1 MSRLSIITQNKA
13 QATVEELYKDVER
26 RLSASPSGLCPVDV
40 ASSFLKMCH
49 AQSCGKCVPCRIGLG
64 QLEKLLD
71 DVLDGNATL
80 DTIDLIEK
88 TAESIY
94 FSADCAIGYE
104 AANMVLKG
112 IRGFRDD
119 FVEHIE
125 HGRCKCALN
134 QPVPCVAQCPAG
146 VDIPGYISLV
156 EAGRNADAVRLIRK
170 DNPLPA
176 VCGLICEHP
185 CEVRCRR
192 SMMDA
197 SINIRGLK
205 RFAVEHAGSVPV
217 PKPLPPTG
225 KKVAR
230 TSRSTTS
237 SAFFTLSAIS
247 ALESFTYFSTV
258 FPFLSTYV
266 VLTLL
271 SLSPKATFSK
281 TLRCGKSAYFWKTVF
296 TGLWLGGRLLMSW
309 PWRRIFPLVGISKP
323 AIMRRVVVFPQ
334 PEGPRKVTNSPL
346 RTYRFILSMTL
357 TPSNSLQTSTSSI
370 ILVAFFSISVLQ
382 KQCGFY

>member
-1 MSRLSIITQNKA
+1 MSRLSIITQNRA

-26 RLSASPSGLCPVDV
+26 RISASPSGLCPVDM

-80 DTIDLIEK
+80 DTVGLIEK

-119 FVEHIE
+119 FIEHIE

-170 DNPLPA
+170 DNPFPSA
-176 VCGLICEHP
+176 CAYSCEHP
-185 CEVRCRR
+185 CEARC
-192 SMMDA
+192 
-197 SINIRGLK
+197 
-205 RFAVEHAGSVPV
+205 
-217 PKPLPPTG
+217 PPC
-225 KKVAR
+225 AD
-230 TSRSTTS
+230 S
-237 SAFFTLSAIS
+237 SANT
-247 ALESFTYFSTV
+247 
-258 FPFLSTYV
+258 
-266 VLTLL
+266 
-271 SLSPKATFSK
+271 
-281 TLRCGKSAYFWKTVF
+281 
-296 TGLWLGGRLLMSW
+296 
-309 PWRRIFPLVGISKP
+309 P
-323 AIMRRVVVFPQ
+323 A
-334 PEGPRKVTNSPL
+334 KC
-346 RTYRFILSMTL
+346 
-357 TPSNSLQTSTSSI
+357 
-370 ILVAFFSISVLQ
+370 AAAAA
-382 KQCGFY
+382 

>member
-26 RLSASPSGLCPVDV
+26 RISASPSGLCPVDM

-125 HGRCKCALN
+125 HGRSNARSTS
-134 QPVPCVAQCPAG
+134 PSPWRSVRGRGYPR
-146 VDIPGYISLV
+146 YISSSKRAETPTPSGLSARTTPCGHLQRAPCQV
-156 EAGRNADAVRLIRK
+156 APPQYDGRF
-170 DNPLPA
+170 
-176 VCGLICEHP
+176 
-185 CEVRCRR
+185 
-192 SMMDA
+192 
-197 SINIRGLK
+197 INIRGLK
-205 RFAVEHAGSVPV
+205 R
-217 PKPLPPTG
+217 LPWSTRAACQYPSPCPHG
-225 KKVAR
+225 QKVA
-230 TSRSTTS
+230 S
-237 SAFFTLSAIS
+237 SAAARYFRGVLS
-247 ALESFTYFSTV
+247 
-258 FPFLSTYV
+258 
-266 VLTLL
+266 
-271 SLSPKATFSK
+271 
-281 TLRCGKSAYFWKTVF
+281 R
-296 TGLWLGGRLLMSW
+296 
-309 PWRRIFPLVGISKP
+309 
-323 AIMRRVVVFPQ
+323 
-334 PEGPRKVTNSPL
+334 
-346 RTYRFILSMTL
+346 
-357 TPSNSLQTSTSSI
+357 
-370 ILVAFFSISVLQ
+370 
-382 KQCGFY
+382 

>member
-26 RLSASPSGLCPVDV
+26 RISASPSGLCPVDM

-225 KKVAR
+225 KKVAVIGGGPGR
-230 TSRSTTS
+230 YFRGVLSR
-237 SAFFTLSAIS
+237 ADG
-247 ALESFTYFSTV
+247 
-258 FPFLSTYV
+258 
-266 VLTLL
+266 
-271 SLSPKATFSK
+271 SLRHAVRGQEKA
-281 TLRCGKSAYFWKTVF
+281 
-296 TGLWLGGRLLMSW
+296 GRH
-309 PWRRIFPLVGISKP
+309 G
-323 AIMRRVVVFPQ
+323 
-334 PEGPRKVTNSPL
+334 PL
-346 RTYRFILSMTL
+346 RNPQLPSAERNPRPGDRRPRLRGDYRQNRDARGRQSQHSR
-357 TPSNSLQTSTSSI
+357 P
-370 ILVAFFSISVLQ
+370 Q
-382 KQCGFY
+382 KGIRRGIYSHRRADG

>member
-26 RLSASPSGLCPVDV
+26 RISASPSGLCPVDM

-134 QPVPCVAQCPAG
+134 QPRSPAWRSAPRAWISPAISPSSKRAETPTPSGLSARTTPCPPFA
-146 VDIPGYISLV
+146 
-156 EAGRNADAVRLIRK
+156 
-170 DNPLPA
+170 
-176 VCGLICEHP
+176 GLICEHP

-197 SINIRGLK
+197 SINIRGPQ
-205 RFAVEHAGSVPV
+205 AVCRGARGQR
-217 PKPLPPTG
+217 
-225 KKVAR
+225 AR
-230 TSRSTTS
+230 TQ
-237 SAFFTLSAIS
+237 A
-247 ALESFTYFSTV
+247 
-258 FPFLSTYV
+258 
-266 VLTLL
+266 
-271 SLSPKATFSK
+271 
-281 TLRCGKSAYFWKTVF
+281 
-296 TGLWLGGRLLMSW
+296 
-309 PWRRIFPLVGISKP
+309 P
-323 AIMRRVVVFPQ
+323 APH
-334 PEGPRKVTNSPL
+334 G
-346 RTYRFILSMTL
+346 
-357 TPSNSLQTSTSSI
+357 
-370 ILVAFFSISVLQ
+370 Q
-382 KQCGFY
+382 KW